1 MESMDNRTTYIC
13 GICNT
18 KPDQLSHHNA
28 HLNSQTHK
36 EHKIICEYEIR
47 RYVIEFLHLVDE
59 DYWKIYLSDE
69 YLEERMRT
77 LDIPVIEDWIAAKS
91 VNTELKY
98 KLKNPNDIEWWINK
112 YKEETRKSCDLN
124 DKIDKLL
131 FLDWKIKY
139 LIKQSETIQKS
150 SLMRKHKYFNS
161 EIINKINNG
170 ELSISE
176 LFDKLIEELCFN
188 EGTNCLHIE
197 ITGNQ
202 NSTLNRHKKC
212 NINEVNLAYLLY
224 ANFKDKIICKD
235 VEIETITLGE
245 SNKTKRPMWFIKD
258 ENSTTDQESKISNT
272 LFKNYIR
279 DLLNTTELDENK
291 KNKLLQLLKLLKPVS
306 SFMVNLREL
315 FKLRL

>member
-1 MESMDNRTTYIC
+1 MDNRTTYIC

-91 VNTELKY
+91 VNTEIKY

-112 YKEETRKSCDLN
+112 YKEETRKSCVLN

-170 ELSISE
+170 EISISE
-176 LFDKLIEELCFN
+176 LFDKLIEELSFN
-188 EGTNCLHIE
+188 EETNCCNIE
-197 ITGNQ
+197 INGNAD
-202 NSTLNRHKKC
+202 STLNRHQKC
-212 NINEVNLAYLLY
+212 NKNELNLGYILY
-224 ANFKDKIICKD
+224 ANFKDKIICKYI
-235 VEIETITLGE
+235 EIETITLGQ
-245 SNKTKRPMWFIKD
+245 SRKTKRPMWFIRD
-258 ENSTTDQESKISNT
+258 ENSTTDQLSKISNT
-272 LFKNYIR
+272 LFKNYLR

-291 KNKLLQLLKLLKPVS
+291 KTELLKIIRPS
-306 SFMVNLREL
+306 SISFLHLREL
-315 FKLRL
+315 FLESL